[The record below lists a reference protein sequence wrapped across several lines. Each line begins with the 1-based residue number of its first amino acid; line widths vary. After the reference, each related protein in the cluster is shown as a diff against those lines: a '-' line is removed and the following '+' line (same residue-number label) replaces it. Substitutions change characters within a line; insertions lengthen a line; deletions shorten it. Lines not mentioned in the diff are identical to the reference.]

1 MSIEDIMRLLAL
13 RHHIVIVDS
22 LNNRLYSGIVEDV
35 PRDLW
40 DLAVAGIAPQHT
52 ICGITITYGSRW
64 TNEPLIFA
72 TWRLEGPQRLRLS

>member
-22 LNNRLYSGIVEDV
+22 LNNRLYRGIVEDV

-40 DLAVAGIAPQHT
+40 DLAVAGIAPQHN
-52 ICGITITYGSRW
+52 YMW
-64 TNEPLIFA
+64 DYDYLWVEVD
-72 TWRLEGPQRLRLS
+72 Q